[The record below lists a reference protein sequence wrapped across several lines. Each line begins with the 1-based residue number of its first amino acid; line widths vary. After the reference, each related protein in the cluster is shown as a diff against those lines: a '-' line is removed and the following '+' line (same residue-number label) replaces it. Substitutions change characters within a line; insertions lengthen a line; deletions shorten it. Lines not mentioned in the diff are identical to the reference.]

1 MKHYAY
7 RTAMVDSLPNITK
20 KCCEFGKDGWRLS
33 QMTATKMDGV
43 GTSFILVFE
52 KEI

>member
-1 MKHYAY
+1 MKHYDY
-7 RTAMVDSLPNITK
+7 RTAIVNSIPNITK
-20 KCCEFGKDGWRLS
+20 TCLEFGKDGWRLS